1 MQKLVA
7 SAALLV
13 LALAANPGGGRA
25 QGGPSSPGLPAG
37 YWAGAFVRAGSA
49 QPASAGFT
57 RDGDTLRVELAVPEH
72 VYLWPARVE
81 RDSLGRFRFPTPYG
95 AAHLALDTATG
106 EMVGPAGADSLGIR
120 LHLKRTVGP
129 LGPPPFTREEV
140 VFRNGPV
147 ALSGTLLRPAGV
159 ARPAVAVV
167 VHGRACSSRR
177 PYLGYGELLARHG
190 TAALVFDKR
199 GTGTSGGECPL
210 ARVQDLAD
218 DVSAAVRFLAGRADV
233 DPARIGALS
242 WSAGGWV
249 STLATRGAPLAFLA
263 MHVGPATDVQAQQL
277 GNLRAILRRLGIHGA
292 DSAAATRYVELMF
305 AGGDRQARYDE
316 MVRIVREGQRT
327 GWPRAYLDRGDF
339 PRRPSEAD
347 SLWVRLNAYDPA
359 PELRRFRGP
368 VLALYGGADEVV
380 PAGDNV
386 ELLRRLNPRARVQ
399 VVPGADHDLA
409 LDGEARTVGTGS
421 DAVTYWKFPRA
432 APEGVEALLAFLREN
447 GMSGEP
453 PGRR

>member
-1 MQKLVA
+1 VIPPRPFRA
-7 SAALLV
+7 AAALAL
-13 LALAANPGGGRA
+13 LALLAGPRPGAARA
-25 QGGPSSPGLPAG
+25 QAPPAGEPAG
-37 YWAGAFVRAGSA
+37 YWHGALVRAGSA
-49 QPASAGFT
+49 QPASAEFT

-81 RDSLGRFRFPTPYG
+81 RDSLGRLRFPTPYG
-95 AAHLALDTATG
+95 AARLALDAVTG

-120 LHLKRTVGP
+120 LHLKRAVRPGFT
-129 LGPPPFTREEV
+129 PPFSREEV

-167 VHGRACSSRR
+167 VHGRACSGRR

-199 GTGTSGGECPL
+199 GTGASGGECPL
-210 ARVQDLAD
+210 ATVQDLAD

-233 DPARIGALS
+233 DTARIGALG

-249 STLATRGAPLAFLA
+249 STLATRRTPLAFLA
-263 MHVGPATDVQAQQL
+263 MHVGPATDVRAQQL
-277 GNLRAILRRLGIHGA
+277 GNMRAILWRLGIHGA

-316 MVRIVREGQRT
+316 MVRIAREGQRT

-386 ELLRRLNPRARVQ
+386 DLLRRLNPRARVQ

-409 LDGEARTVGTGS
+409 LGGEMRTVGTGS
-421 DAVTYWKFPRA
+421 YWKFPRA
-432 APEGVEALLAFLREN
+432 APEGLEALLAFLREN
-447 GMSGEP
+447 GMTGEP